1 MITVNEYVR
10 DLKEN
15 MMKQIIKLNLRPPKL
30 AVIQM
35 GTNPATDS
43 YVKGKKKDFEEIGGE
58 VIHCQVSEGDIE
70 RARDLILQY
79 NKDDTV
85 SGIIVQLPLEGV
97 TEWDEDY
104 LIDLID
110 REKDVDG
117 FLKDSPYIPC
127 TAKGVIAYLSVNNF
141 IGWNSVMTIVGR
153 GRTAGRGLINF
164 FRNEP
169 CTLLLANSS
178 TDPATLR
185 QMFKMSDYIFLADGR
200 VSNYSLTDFVRPTA
214 QSQYDLPQ
222 VLIDITLG
230 KDKDNRLCGSIK
242 YDDAEY
248 IRKQNN
254 PDKLFISG
262 KGGVGLLTRVSLL
275 ENCIISEVRKKKEG
289 KNKNVRA

>member
-1 MITVNEYVR
+1 MIMVNDYVR
-10 DLKEN
+10 DLKEH
-15 MMKQIIKLNLRPPKL
+15 MMKQIIRLKLRAPKL
-30 AVIQM
+30 AVSQI
-35 GTNPATDS
+35 GNNPATDS
-43 YVKGKKKDFEEIGGE
+43 YVKGKKKDFEDIGGE
-58 VIHCQVSEGDIE
+58 VVHCQVSEGDIE
-70 RARDLILQY
+70 RTRNLVFEF

-97 TEWDEDY
+97 DKWDEDDI
-104 LIDLID
+104 IDLIAP
-110 REKDVDG
+110 EKDVDG
-117 FLKDSPYIPC
+117 FLKNSPYIPC

-141 IGWNSVMTIVGR
+141 IGWNSVITIVGR
-153 GRTAGRGLINF
+153 GRTAGKGLIDF

-185 QMFKMSDYIFLADGR
+185 QMFRMSDYIFLADGR
-200 VSNYSLTDFVRPTA
+200 VSNYTLPDFVRPTE
-214 QSQYDLPQ
+214 QNLYDLPT
-222 VLIDITLG
+222 VLVDITLG

-254 PDKLFISG
+254 PDKLFVSG

-275 ENCIISEVRKKKEG
+275 ENCIISEIRKKKEG
-289 KNKNVRA
+289 KY